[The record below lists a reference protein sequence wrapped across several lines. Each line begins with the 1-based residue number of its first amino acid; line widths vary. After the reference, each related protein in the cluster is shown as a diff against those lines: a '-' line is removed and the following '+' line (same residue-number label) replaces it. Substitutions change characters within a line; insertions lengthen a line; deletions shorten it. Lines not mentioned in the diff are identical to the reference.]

1 MKKIL
6 ILIILILANNLNA
19 DINDKKH
26 FFKPVVDKM
35 IKRGV
40 DTNFINHLLQSQNT
54 QFNDKYVKI
63 NVTGFLGKPDYSK
76 HYNSTAVS
84 KSKSF
89 LNDNIDILKNA
100 ENEYGVP
107 KEVITSILYLETRHG
122 GYLGYHHIPSVYL
135 STAMANQPEYIKMN
149 KKELRRKFKGNKSE
163 LPELDKKIEKRAEKK
178 ANWALNQLVA
188 LEIVDTLLPVPV
200 LELEGSWAGAF
211 GISQFLPES
220 YVKWAV
226 DGNDDNVVNLFEVED
241 AVFSVANYLKTNG
254 WGETKK
260 EKRAAVFHY
269 NNSTAYVNAV
279 LKLAELIGYKID
291 DRTKTKNDLKT
302 PLDNQ
307 LD

>member
-1 MKKIL
+1 MKKIIIL
-6 ILIILILANNLNA
+6 ILIILVYNINA

-26 FFKPVVDKM
+26 FFKPVIDKM

-40 DTNFINHLLQSQNT
+40 DTNFINHLLQSSNT
-54 QFNDKYVKI
+54 QFNEKYVKI

-76 HYNSTAVS
+76 HYNATAVS

-89 LNDNIDILKNA
+89 LNDNIEILEKA
-100 ENEYGVP
+100 EYEYGVP
-107 KEVITSILYLETRHG
+107 KEIITSILYIETRHG
-122 GYLGYHHIPSVYL
+122 GYLGYNHIPSVYL
-135 STAMANQPEYIKMN
+135 STAMANEPEYIEIN

-188 LEIVDTLLPVPV
+188 LEIVDTLLPIPV
-200 LELEGSWAGAF
+200 IELEGSWAGAF

-226 DGNDDNVVNLFEVED
+226 DGNNDNVVNLFEVED

-254 WGETKK
+254 WGNTEKK
-260 EKRAAVFHY
+260 KRAAVFHY

-279 LKLAELIGYKID
+279 LKLAKLIGYSYDKG
-291 DRTKTKNDLKT
+291 TQTKNGINK

-307 LD
+307 IE